1 MDGLEAGNLG
11 SLRNPSLSWTGGG
24 EIRPQQMGALG
35 LECYVENSSAAAG
48 ALPAEAAAVAPNSV
62 VGPRATQ
69 LEEEEG
75 DETGL
80 WTWLWLLLPVPRSA
94 AGPDAEIIADFL
106 ALGSKLVQRMV
117 DRGAD
122 PVILSTVLQELSWDR
137 HRRDYMEGCQDYLD
151 CLGLPFEAGCQRSR
165 EIEPHDRDVLVAEE
179 LWDYFVGYLEA
190 VAGWESEELRAGHCE
205 RCGPCGVDAM
215 GHSQS
220 SRPRTRSRSP
230 RREGDGS
237 SLMDRGDKLRPGP
250 KSRPVRAERHGC
262 TWIGGG
268 FCEAVGG

>member
-1 MDGLEAGNLG
+1 MVEVTDEPPTTLILTAQGMELPMLAPHGLDRLGLSHSDYVNLWTG
-11 SLRNPSLSWTGGG
+11 WKQGTCSLRNPSLSWTGGG

-75 DETGL
+75 DETSL

-179 LWDYFVGYLEA
+179 LWDYFVGYL
-190 VAGWESEELRAGHCE
+190 
-205 RCGPCGVDAM
+205 
-215 GHSQS
+215 
-220 SRPRTRSRSP
+220 
-230 RREGDGS
+230 
-237 SLMDRGDKLRPGP
+237 
-250 KSRPVRAERHGC
+250 
-262 TWIGGG
+262 
-268 FCEAVGG
+268 